1 LPLLMTPAGVSVV
14 AGQTSKAGT
23 YNVALAQFEMQ
34 NTLKGMA
41 TSGAISGGLNAGIQ
55 YVASGEINPT
65 DVIISTVVGGLTYG
79 QTPATIIAAN
89 AGAGGLSAAIKGQD
103 PIQGVIVSGLGST
116 VGVGANK
123 IISNQIGRFFTPAQT
138 GSITK
143 PVTIWDSW
151 GMNYTPKSLFPALS
165 GNIGES
171 VTSEVIQMNVN
182 EIWNSIRNDQK

>member
-34 NTLKGMA
+34 NALKGMA
-41 TSGAISGGLNAGIQ
+41 ISGGIAGTANAGIQ
-55 YVASGEINPT
+55 YMATGSIDPT

-79 QTPATIIAAN
+79 QTSATIIAAN

-103 PIQGVIVSGLGST
+103 PIQGVIVSGLGAT

-143 PVTIWDSW
+143 PVAIWDSW
-151 GMNYTPKSLFPALS
+151 GMNFTPKNPLPSILGSSFESLGSELS
-165 GNIGES
+165 Q
-171 VTSEVIQMNVN
+171 TNVK
-182 EIWNSIRNDQK
+182 EIWDSIKNGN